1 MPSESAKKRQAQ
13 KKERERQR
21 QKQAST
27 KAKQK
32 ADQANGACGGV
43 NGDSEG
49 ASVAAVGSVG
59 AEERDQTKVVS
70 KKIAARSCTG
80 QLFSIYM
87 YTGVVYFFL
96 LLLCYTHVFSC
107 TVILFFNTHTM
118 YNVTAVL

>member
-49 ASVAAVGSVG
+49 ACAAAVGSVA

-87 YTGVVYFFL
+87 YTGVVYWVCAFILLFL
-96 LLLCYTHVFSC
+96 CC
-107 TVILFFNTHTM
+107 TLFFNTHNM